1 MFFLKLTWAKP
12 RYTDTK
18 KSLNNV
24 NIIFL
29 APYGVREPTEKIGI
43 DREHYELSDEHLVN
57 HIPSK
62 VEYGLPHIYSDLLN
76 FAAKHLDIGRR
87 LVCWY
92 PLVR

>member
-1 MFFLKLTWAKP
+1 MAVKQIKEI
-12 RYTDTK
+12 RVIYG
-18 KSLNNV
+18 SLRLSCFIN
-24 NIIFL
+24 L
-29 APYGVREPTEKIGI
+29 APYGVREPAEKIGI
-43 DREHYELSDEHLVN
+43 EKENYTLSEEHQIN

-76 FAAKHLDIGRR
+76 FAARYLEVGRR